1 MGNVLRNRM
10 RLVITVM
17 LCVIITILARGWE
30 NQEAAFFASNHAA
43 DPVFNLSEKQSDEAE
58 KLVLSAQLSAEKYKK
73 LATKEYVAALI
84 LAVVTVV
91 VSIVFKV
98 RINKWDEKIKHGAK
112 RSQAAE
118 NFHPMKVSDIVVIVF
133 MYTMLQIGTVV
144 YRQDEDFLKSLRFVA
159 IGFIVV
165 AIFFIAQEKVLGIKK
180 LKVGQVEKSSRGRQK
195 KRKDKPSLLI
205 RFVQWVKIWLGTT
218 GFGTADN
225 TEERDSTGDSGYKD
239 PTQRELEEWAEQE
252 RLADMEGNPDV
263 DPNDIKVEDE
273 DEDVSEET
281 DTEDSDSDTGTG
293 SDSDTDVTKAVLEM
307 LAKEYDE

>member
-10 RLVITVM
+10 RLIITVM

-43 DPVFNLSEKQSDEAE
+43 DPVFNLPEKQSEEA
-58 KLVLSAQLSAEKYKK
+58 KKMVLASQLSAEKYKK
-73 LATKEYVAALI
+73 LATQEYAAALI
-84 LAVVTVV
+84 LAVLTVA

-98 RINKWDEKIKHGAK
+98 RINKWDAKINHGAK
-112 RSQAAE
+112 QSQAAE
-118 NFHPMKVSDIVVIVF
+118 NFHPMKISDIVVIVF

-159 IGFIVV
+159 VGFVV
-165 AIFFIAQEKVLGIKK
+165 IALFFIAQEKVLGIKK

-225 TEERDSTGDSGYKD
+225 TEERDSTGDSRYKD
-239 PTQRELEEWAEQE
+239 PTQRELEEWAELEQQAE
-252 RLADMEGNPDV
+252 EEEAS
-263 DPNDIKVEDE
+263 EDE
-273 DEDVSEET
+273 ELEDDDVGDKEIYDEEA
-281 DTEDSDSDTGTG
+281 
-293 SDSDTDVTKAVLEM
+293 DVTKAVLDL
-307 LAKEYDE
+307 LANEYAE